1 MTTVTLNYDQYLTI
15 ATAGLPDHIDFT
27 QYLGAP
33 NYANQ
38 YLESDA
44 LRARAMCKTIA
55 RLLLIP

>member
-1 MTTVTLNYDQYLTI
+1 MTLNYTQYLAM
-15 ATAGLPDHIDFT
+15 ATMGLPDHIDYK
-27 QYLGAP
+27 QYLGEP

-55 RLLLIP
+55 RLLLVP

>member
-1 MTTVTLNYDQYLTI
+1 MTLNYAQYLAM
-15 ATAGLPDHIDFT
+15 ATMGLPDHIDYK
-27 QYLGAP
+27 QYLGEP

-55 RLLLIP
+55 RLLLVP